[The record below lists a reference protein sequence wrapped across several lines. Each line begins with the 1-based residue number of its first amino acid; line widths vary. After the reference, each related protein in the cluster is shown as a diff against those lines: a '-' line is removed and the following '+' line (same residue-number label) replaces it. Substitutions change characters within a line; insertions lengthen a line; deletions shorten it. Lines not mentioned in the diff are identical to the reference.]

1 MANFTD
7 EFGSMV
13 FNKDAMRQRLSPDI
27 FERLEDIIDN
37 GGEMDTEVANA
48 VAEAMMNWAM
58 EKGATHYTHWFQPMT
73 GITAEKH
80 DSFIQPDGVCGV
92 GLDFRG
98 KHLIKGE
105 PDASSFPS
113 GGLRATF
120 EARGYTAWDPT
131 SFAFVK
137 DGSLCIPTVFCSY
150 SGEVLD
156 KKTPLLRST
165 EAVCKEALRI
175 VRLFGDTESK
185 RVFATAGAE
194 QEYFLLDLQQYKKR
208 KDLVITGRTL
218 FGAPPPK
225 GQEMEDHYFGA
236 LRPRVSEFMKDLD
249 RELWKLGVYAKTKH
263 NEAAPSQHELA
274 PGYCRVNL
282 ATDHN
287 QLTME
292 IMKKVAERHGLACL
306 LHEKP
311 FRGVNGSGKHNN
323 WSLMTDTGKNLFSP
337 GKKPENNKQ
346 FQLFMSAVIR
356 AVDENQD
363 LLRIS
368 VATAGNDRRLGGSEA
383 PPAIISMFLGD
394 YITNIL
400 TSVEEGH
407 GAKEYS
413 AEKMETGIASV
424 PEFLKDKSDR
434 NRTSPFAFTGNKFE
448 FRMPGSSL
456 SIAGPNVMLNTGVAD
471 VLRDYAD
478 RLEKAESFDAEV
490 NAIIAKT
497 MRDHKRIIFN
507 GNNYSEEWVKEAENR
522 GLCNYK
528 NAVEALEHYPDKK
541 NIELFARHKIYTE
554 SEIRSRQEILLE
566 NYSKV
571 EIIEALTM
579 IDMVRKDIMPACIK
593 FEKTLAET
601 AAAKKSI
608 GIDVSKSTEVE
619 FIKKIDGLIKEFE
632 KRTELVEKYSAKAK
646 NIKDIHAQAKFVC
659 DELYPTLHKL
669 RAVADELES
678 LVGDEY
684 WPFPAYRDL
693 LFSV

>member
-646 NIKDIHAQAKFVC
+646 NIKDIHTQAKFVC